1 MKIVTFSLLVLLCTL
16 GFSQQKYTLS
26 GTVLEEETGE
36 TLIGVNVIIPEL
48 RTGAITNE
56 YGFYSITLPEGTYDV
71 TYSGLGLETLVVT
84 IQLTENLRRNISLA
98 NDAEQLDEVVI
109 EADVERASIK
119 APQMSVNTLSAETI
133 KNIPVVLGEADVVKS
148 ILLLPGVTNAG
159 EASSGFNVRGGAADQ
174 NLILL
179 DEATIFNS
187 SHLFG
192 FFSVFNPDAIK
203 DVKLFKGGI
212 PSRYGGRLS
221 SVLEIFQ
228 KEGNSKE
235 LKVNGGIGA
244 VASRLLAEG
253 PIVKDKAA
261 FLVGGRASY
270 AHLFLPL
277 FNIDNS
283 AYFYDLNTKINYR
296 INEKNNIFLSGY
308 FGRDLFS
315 INDSFVNVYGNAL
328 VNFRWNHIFSDK
340 LFSNLSVIYSDYYY
354 GLELDFVGFEW
365 NSGIQNFNIK
375 YDLKHYLSDKLHI
388 NYGINNIY
396 YVFNPGKI
404 QPNNPESGI
413 LEEQLIKKYANE
425 FAAYMDVEHTL
436 TNKLRVQ
443 YGLRLSHFIRF
454 GQDELNVYD
463 NNNPVEFDPF
473 LLIYKAAEP
482 IAVSNPGRS
491 GQLASY
497 TNLEPR
503 VSLSYTFN
511 DDVSVKASYTRIAQ
525 YLHLLSNTSSP
536 TPLDVWTPSGP
547 FVEPQLLDQYAFGF
561 FKNFKDREFTLET
574 EVFYKDIQNRVDY
587 IDGANLI
594 ANNAIEQ
601 VILNGEA
608 RAYGWEF
615 LFRKNTGNLQG
626 WIAYTLSKSEQR
638 TPARNSEEIGLNN
651 GQWYN
656 TPYDK
661 THDIALY
668 GNYRLNDTW
677 SFNSNFVFQTGQPT
691 NFPIGQFEFQ
701 GLVIPYYGLRNSTR
715 LPNYHRLDVA
725 ATLTPRKNKGRN
737 WQSEWVFS
745 IYNVYNRM
753 NSASINFRQ
762 NQDTGI
768 NEAVRTSIFGI
779 VPSVTY
785 NFKF

>member
-1 MKIVTFSLLVLLCTL
+1 MKIVTFSLLVLLCTF

-84 IQLTENLRRNISLA
+84 VQLTENLRRNISLA

-375 YDLKHYLSDKLHI
+375 YDLKHYLSDKLQI

-454 GQDELNVYD
+454 GQDELNVYE

-574 EVFYKDIQNRVDY
+574 EVFYKDIQNRIDY

-638 TPARNSEEIGLNN
+638 TPARNSEEIGINN

>member
-1 MKIVTFSLLVLLCTL
+1 LKIVAFSLFVLLSTF

-56 YGFYSITLPEGTYDV
+56 YGFYSITLPEGTYNV
-71 TYSGLGLETLVVT
+71 TYSSLGMETRVVT
-84 IQLTENLRRNISLA
+84 IQLTDNIRRNISLTA
-98 NDAEQLDEVVI
+98 DTEQLDEVII

-235 LKVNGGIGA
+235 LKINGGIGA

-375 YDLKHYLSDKLHI
+375 YDLKHYLSDKLQI

-425 FAAYMDVEHTL
+425 FAAYVDVEHTL

-454 GQDELNVYD
+454 GQDELNVYE

-491 GQLASY
+491 GRLASY

-561 FKNFKDREFTLET
+561 FKNMWDREFTLET
-574 EVFYKDIQNRVDY
+574 EVFYKDIQNRIDY

-615 LFRKNTGNLQG
+615 LFRKNTGDLQG

-638 TPARNSEEIGLNN
+638 TPARNSEEIGINN

-668 GNYRLNDTW
+668 GNYRLNETW